1 MASATLSVTV
11 ERPLE
16 EVFDYIVD
24 NENLKEWVPVILDSW
39 AVSGNMPEAGSRY
52 IVKAQLMGRT
62 MEIPSEVLEYIPN
75 QLYAYKSYGF
85 LTYEDTMTF
94 QETDSGTL
102 VTEHLNMKSEGRFMR
117 LLDPFKLLLSKRSH
131 QKNQEQDRN

>member
-1 MASATLSVTV
+1 
-11 ERPLE
+11 
-16 EVFDYIVD
+16 
-24 NENLKEWVPVILDSW
+24 
-39 AVSGNMPEAGSRY
+39 MPEAGSRY

-131 QKNQEQDRN
+131 QKNQELLKSILEGRDLAVIAWSVIDP